1 MRVFFTIAGRTT
13 VRFRAV
19 RAITRGGHHIRAVRF
34 LEPARRDGIAPN
46 EALEAVRTGL
56 EGGTPENAR
65 IV

>member
-1 MRVFFTIAGRTT
+1 MG

-19 RAITRGGHHIRAVRF
+19 RAISRGRRHTRAVRA
-34 LEPARRDGIAPN
+34 LGAARRDEIAPN